1 MAQLITNHNRNF
13 LNYIKEELKTCDS
26 FMFSVS
32 FIKNAGLSL
41 IEKDMILALERGV
54 EGHIL
59 TSTYQNFTDV
69 VSLEKFLG
77 WQSIYPNF
85 SCRVDHLPLGERGF
99 HSKGYIFRQYSE
111 YHTLIGSSN
120 ITSFA
125 LLRNIEWNTRIV
137 SGLIDPFTL
146 DVVNEFSSL
155 WEKATILDQ
164 NFIDDYRELLE
175 YAIDQWDM
183 DYFEKFNNIEPN
195 FMQKK
200 ALKELARYRGLG
212 VTKSLVVSATGSGK
226 TFLSAF
232 DARNFGAEKLL
243 FVVHRETILKD
254 ALETFRKVFGNT
266 RTYGLF
272 TGNTK
277 NRNVDFIFA
286 TNVML
291 SKSLEQFAPDEFDY
305 IVLDECQH
313 ATSDTYRKIMSHFQP
328 KFFLGLTATPERM
341 DNQDVFALFDKN
353 VPYELRLREA
363 LENDLI
369 VPFKYYGIYD
379 DGVNYGSNNRDL
391 LRQMTSPE
399 HCNFLAEHIEK
410 HRPKG
415 KLKALIFCRSVEHAE
430 QMSEAFRALN
440 YATDY
445 LVGRHDMSERKIAFN
460 QLQSDSHPLEL
471 LFSVDLLNE
480 GVDLPAV
487 NMVVFLRPTESS
499 TIFIQQLGR
508 GLRKYPQ
515 KEFLTVLDF
524 IGNAYERSVQ
534 IAIAL
539 GSLSKSSV
547 IEKHLLKEYIKK
559 GFSQLNLP
567 IEIHFDEK
575 SREEIL
581 YYIEKTNFNRF
592 DFLKQDYFNFK
603 KIIGAKKYVR
613 HLEYVNNEYA
623 PDLIRFIKTS
633 LGNNDYG
640 YYSFLKKLDEMVPDL
655 ATDELE
661 IIKHLSSKLPLVR
674 PYEFSIIKELM
685 FNKDLDL
692 KKLKDQIRA
701 HWFIDEEHF
710 LHSIDYLQNKFLSL
724 NEQIKIKP
732 LIVNEGLSYSLGF
745 KIASGGFK
753 DFLLD
758 LLNYGLERYLSE
770 FGRDEIGLRVFHNY
784 TTEQFM
790 MMTLQKSIRYF
801 KGTKFESDHTTYI
814 LAGLKK
820 DLDADHH
827 LNYKDKFLSDSI
839 FQWESETN
847 ATLSNGTGQKIQ
859 KTKIAHLFIRK
870 KDREDSLTLPYIYI
884 GTGTFQ
890 DIRPSSNRKRTLL
903 VNIHLDHQIP
913 ETLHHDFQIE
923 VAEKT
928 P

>member
-1 MAQLITNHNRNF
+1 MTQFITNQNHHF
-13 LNYIKEELKTCDS
+13 LNYVIEELKTCDS
-26 FMFSVS
+26 FSFSVS
-32 FIKNAGLSL
+32 FIKKAGLEL
-41 IEKDMILALERGV
+41 IEKSIILALERGAK
-54 EGHIL
+54 GKLL

-77 WQSIYPNF
+77 WQVLYPHF
-85 SCRVDHLPLGERGF
+85 SCRVDNQPLGDRGF
-99 HSKGYIFRQYSE
+99 HSKGYIFQHDTE
-111 YHTLIGSSN
+111 FHTLIGSSN

-137 SGLIDPFTL
+137 SHLIDPFTM
-146 DVVNEFSSL
+146 DVLNEFNSL
-155 WEKATILDQ
+155 WQSASILNQ
-164 NFIDDYRELLE
+164 PFIDEYRSLLE

-183 DYFEKFNNIEPN
+183 DYFERFNDIEPN

-200 ALKELARYRGLG
+200 ALRELARYRGLG
-212 VTKSLVVSATGSGK
+212 VKKSLVVSATGSGK

-232 DARNFGAEKLL
+232 DARNFGAERLL
-243 FVVHRETILKD
+243 FVVHRETILRD
-254 ALETFRKVFGNT
+254 ALDTFRKVFGNT
-266 RTYGLF
+266 RKYGF
-272 TGNTK
+272 YTGNTK
-277 NRNVDFIFA
+277 NRDVDFVFA

-291 SKSLEQFAPDEFDY
+291 SKSLDQFDKDDFDY

-313 ATSDTYRKIMSHFQP
+313 ATSATYQKIMNHFTP

-369 VPFKYYGIYD
+369 VPFKYFGIFD
-379 DGVNYGSNNRDL
+379 EGINYKADNRDL

-399 HCNFLAEHIEK
+399 HCEFLAEHIEK

-415 KLKALIFCRSVEHAE
+415 KLKALIFCRSIEHAE
-430 QMSEAFRALN
+430 QMSDAFRNLG
-440 YATDY
+440 YAADF
-445 LVGRHDMSERKIAFN
+445 LVGRHDINDRKMAFN
-460 QLQSDSHPLEL
+460 KLQNEAHPLEL

-487 NMVVFLRPTESS
+487 NMVIFLRPTESS

-515 KEFLTVLDF
+515 KEYLTVLDF

-547 IEKHLLKEYIKK
+547 VEKHLLKEYIKK
-559 GFSQLNLP
+559 GFTQLNLP

-575 SREEIL
+575 SRDEVL

-592 DFLKQDYFNFK
+592 AFLKQDYLNFK
-603 KIIGAKKYVR
+603 KIIGGKRYVR
-613 HLEYVNNEYA
+613 HTEYVNNEYA

-633 LGNNDYG
+633 LGPTEYG
-640 YYSFLKKLDEMVPDL
+640 YYSFLKKIDEVVPDL
-655 ATDELE
+655 TTDELE
-661 IIKHLSSKLPLVR
+661 IIKRLSAMLPLVR
-674 PYEFSIIKELM
+674 PYEFAVIKELI
-685 FNKDLDL
+685 FNGELDINTL
-692 KKLKDQIRA
+692 KNQITN
-701 HWFIDEEHF
+701 HWPMDEAHF
-710 LHSIDYLQNKFLSL
+710 LHSLDYLQNKFLSL
-724 NEQIKIKP
+724 NAHLTMKP
-732 LIVNEGLSYSLGF
+732 FIEYNGSSFGLAFSVKSNGF
-745 KIASGGFK
+745 KE
-753 DFLLD
+753 FLLD

-784 TTEQFM
+784 STEQFM
-790 MMTLQKSIRYF
+790 LMTLQKTISYYR
-801 KGTKFESDHTTYI
+801 GTKFEKDHTTYI

-820 DLDADHH
+820 DLDEDHH
-827 LNYKDKFLSDSI
+827 LNYKDKFLSDKL

-847 ATLSNGTGQKIQ
+847 ATPSNATGHKII

-870 KDREDSLTLPYIYI
+870 KDSEDNITLPYIYI
-884 GTGTFQ
+884 GTGKFTN
-890 DIRPSSNRKRTLL
+890 IRPSTNVKKTLL
-903 VNIHLDHQIP
+903 VDIKLDHEIP
-913 ETLHHDFQIE
+913 EELHHDFQIH
-923 VAEKT
+923 VDKQS
-928 P
+928 